1 MVDVVEV
8 NSLRVMCDGGSS
20 TLGHPRV
27 FLTIKK
33 EIREVVCP
41 YCSRRYILKGFDKPS
56 NHENSLK
63 TVQEDSAK
71 RKSPTGN

>member
-1 MVDVVEV
+1 MVVNVVEV
-8 NSLRVMCDGGSS
+8 KSLRVMCDGGSS

-41 YCSRRYILKGFDKPS
+41 YCSLRYVLKGVDKES
-56 NHENSLK
+56 
-63 TVQEDSAK
+63 TC
-71 RKSPTGN
+71 